1 MCAGHGLV
9 SHQALSSVTFQ
20 ELSSSSPGLQSR
32 VSVLCLVIRGF
43 EAVIWRRGE
52 NICKHLVWGVSRAAQ
67 AGDWCI
73 QRERRLW
80 WHAWYLGYWV
90 VMQPWQGHS
99 ELSQSQDGWHREWS
113 GGNWA
118 EHRNSNGLSQTMF
131 CQPSLN
137 CAAHNRSEGSA
148 KSSTLLL
155 HSMARLEVKSFVTK
169 CLKPLSSIIGWSWKL

>member
-1 MCAGHGLV
+1 MYAGHGLV
-9 SHQALSSVTFQ
+9 SHQALSSVTFE
-20 ELSSSSPGLQSR
+20 ELSSSDQS
-32 VSVLCLVIRGF
+32 
-43 EAVIWRRGE
+43 
-52 NICKHLVWGVSRAAQ
+52 GVSSFCIVSCNPGIWGSYLAAGREHLQTSGVRCEQDQ